1 MPMPVLA
8 ACAFGAIAAILHMAS
23 IATVIHRI
31 RRSAIKP
38 TEAETAEGVS
48 IVRPVCGLENFTE
61 ETLSSAFRLEHPN
74 YEILFCVAQPTDPA
88 VPLVRRLIELNPDV
102 PARLLIGSERVSAN
116 PKLNNIVKGWLA
128 ASHPWIVMADSNVL
142 TPPDYLRRLLAT
154 WRADTGLVS
163 SPAVGCTPANIWAEL
178 ECAFLNTYQVRWQ
191 CFADSIGMGF
201 AQGKTM
207 LFRRALL
214 ERAGGIRALAL
225 EIAEDAAAT
234 KLVRKND
241 LRVRVVDRPFP
252 QPLGHRTAAEVW
264 RRQLRWARLRRD
276 TFRFYFVP
284 EIAAG
289 GIPPLAACAIFAA
302 STDWPVAGAL
312 TAFGAIWYGAEAALA
327 YAAGWHLSW
336 RSPFLWLLRDL
347 LLPILWSAS
356 WLGNDF
362 VWRGHPMRVL
372 DRSSAA

>member
-1 MPMPVLA
+1 MR
-8 ACAFGAIAAILHMAS
+8 G
-23 IATVIHRI
+23 
-31 RRSAIKP
+31 
-38 TEAETAEGVS
+38 
-48 IVRPVCGLENFTE
+48 
-61 ETLSSAFRLEHPN
+61 
-74 YEILFCVAQPTDPA
+74 
-88 VPLVRRLIELNPDV
+88 LIELHPEV
-102 PARLLIGSERVSAN
+102 PARLLIGTERVSVN
-116 PKLNNIVKGWLA
+116 PKLNNVVKGWLA

-142 TPPDYLRRLLAT
+142 MPSDYLRRLLAT

-163 SPAVGCTPANIWAEL
+163 SPAVGCAPANIWAEL

-191 CFADSIGMGF
+191 CFAESIGMGF

-214 ERAGGIRALAL
+214 ERAGGIRVLAL
-225 EIAEDAAAT
+225 EVAEDAAAT

-276 TFRFYFVP
+276 TLRFYFVP

-289 GIPPLAACAIFAA
+289 GIPPLAAGAIFAA
-302 STDWPVAGAL
+302 SADWPVTGAL
-312 TAFGAIWYGAEAALA
+312 IAFGVIWYGAEAALA
-327 YAAGWHLSW
+327 YASGWHLSW
-336 RSPFLWLLRDL
+336 RSPFLWFLRDL

-372 DRSSAA
+372 NRGSAA

>member
-1 MPMPVLA
+1 L
-8 ACAFGAIAAILHMAS
+8 
-23 IATVIHRI
+23 R
-31 RRSAIKP
+31 
-38 TEAETAEGVS
+38 
-48 IVRPVCGLENFTE
+48 
-61 ETLSSAFRLEHPN
+61 
-74 YEILFCVAQPTDPA
+74 
-88 VPLVRRLIELNPDV
+88 
-102 PARLLIGSERVSAN
+102 AR
-116 PKLNNIVKGWLA
+116 
-128 ASHPWIVMADSNVL
+128 
-142 TPPDYLRRLLAT
+142 
-154 WRADTGLVS
+154 
-163 SPAVGCTPANIWAEL
+163 NIWAEV

-225 EIAEDAAAT
+225 EVAEDAAAT
-234 KLVRKND
+234 KLVRKNN
-241 LRVRVVDRPFP
+241 LRARVVDRPFP

-289 GIPPLAACAIFAA
+289 GIPPLAAGAIVVA
-302 STDWPVAGAL
+302 STDWPLAGAL
-312 TAFGAIWYGAEAALA
+312 IAFGAIWYGAEAALA

-336 RSPFLWLLRDL
+336 RSPFLWFLRDL

-362 VWRGHPMRVL
+362 VWRGHAMRVL
-372 DRSSAA
+372 NRSPAA

>member
-31 RRSAIKP
+31 RRPRIKP

-48 IVRPVCGLENFTE
+48 IVRPVCGLENFSK

-74 YEILFCVAQPTDPA
+74 YEILFCAAQPADP
-88 VPLVRRLIELNPDV
+88 VLPLVRRLIELNPDV
-102 PARLLIGSERVSAN
+102 PARLLIGNEHVSAN
-116 PKLNNIVKGWLA
+116 PKLNNVIKGWLA

-142 TPPDYLRRLLAT
+142 TPPDYLRGLLAT

>member
-1 MPMPVLA
+1 MPVLA
-8 ACAFGAIAAILHMAS
+8 ACAFGAIAAVLHMAS

-31 RRSAIKP
+31 RRSDIKP
-38 TEAETAEGVS
+38 TEAERAEGIS
-48 IVRPVCGLENFTE
+48 IVRPVCGLENFSE
-61 ETLSSAFRLEHPN
+61 ETLSSAFLLDYPN
-74 YEILFCVAQPTDPA
+74 YEILFCVAQPADP
-88 VPLVRRLIELNPDV
+88 VLPLVRRLIELNPDV
-102 PARLLIGSERVSAN
+102 PARLLIGNERVSAN
-116 PKLNNIVKGWLA
+116 PKLNNVVKGWLA

-142 TPPDYLRRLLAT
+142 MPPDYMRRMLTT

-163 SPAVGCTPANIWAEL
+163 SPAVGCAPANTWAEL

-207 LFRRALL
+207 LFCRGLL
-214 ERAGGIRALAL
+214 ERVGGIRALAL
-225 EIAEDAAAT
+225 EVAEDAAAT

-241 LRVRVVDRPFP
+241 LRVRVVDRPFS

-289 GIPPLAACAIFAA
+289 GIPPLAACSIVVA

-312 TAFGAIWYGAEAALA
+312 TAFGAIWYSAEAALA
-327 YAAGWHLSW
+327 YAAGWHLTW
-336 RSPFLWLLRDL
+336 RSPFLWMLRDA

-356 WLGNDF
+356 WLRNGF
-362 VWRGHPMRVL
+362 VWRDHPMRVL
-372 DRSSAA
+372 SRSSAP

>member
-1 MPMPVLA
+1 M
-8 ACAFGAIAAILHMAS
+8 
-23 IATVIHRI
+23 
-31 RRSAIKP
+31 
-38 TEAETAEGVS
+38 
-48 IVRPVCGLENFTE
+48 
-61 ETLSSAFRLEHPN
+61 SSAFRLEHPN

-347 LLPILWSAS
+347 LLPILWSAR